1 MSRATKKTHKKSDG
15 SVSKK
20 RKESSSNKKKKP
32 SRKRRSKKDSND
44 HRVCTRV
51 RIYTFLPDGKIVIAP
66 VSPGEYR
73 AMKAQVGERP
83 DGLED
88 YEWHE

>member
-1 MSRATKKTHKKSDG
+1 MSRATKKTQKKSDG

-32 SRKRRSKKDSND
+32 SRKRKKDSNE